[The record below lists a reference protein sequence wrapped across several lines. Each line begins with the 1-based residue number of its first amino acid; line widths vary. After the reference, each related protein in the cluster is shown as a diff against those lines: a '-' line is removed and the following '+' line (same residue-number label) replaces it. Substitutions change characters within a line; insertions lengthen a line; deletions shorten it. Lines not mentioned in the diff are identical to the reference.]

1 MNLSHITLAQLRAL
15 VTLEETQSFTVAAQ
29 RLGRTQSA
37 ISHAVRQIE
46 DAFGEVLFDRLKEGT
61 VPNSTGK
68 LAIAEA
74 RLAFAHLER
83 LEFAIRGESALE
95 TGRLR
100 LACFPSATHWILPE
114 VIGAYSQRHPGIELE
129 IFERADE
136 ACVTAVRERRV
147 DLGMINAP
155 YGDLMSIPLFD
166 DELCI
171 VAAHNSLPE
180 NPEAGL
186 RSFADIPFIYPRG
199 ACEPLI
205 DAAFQAAGVTPSIA
219 ASMTTNGPT
228 LILSLLRARRS
239 FTILPALALHDVS
252 TNDLYIDAIRP
263 RLLRRVA
270 LAAGSEHTLPPAAR
284 AFVDLLRDHQRQAG
298 GPMTFTCSKEPT
310 PLIAGA
316 GEERNG

>member
-46 DAFGEVLFDRLKEGT
+46 EAFGEVLFDRLKEGT

-100 LACFPSATHWILPE
+100 LACFPSATRWILPD

-155 YGDLMSIPLFD
+155 YGDLMTIPLFD
-166 DELCI
+166 DELCL
-171 VAAHNSLPE
+171 VATHASLPE
-180 NPEAGL
+180 NHEAGL

-205 DAAFQAAGVTPSIA
+205 DAAFQAAGFTPSIA

-239 FTILPALALHDVS
+239 FTILPALALHDQS
-252 TNDLYIDAIRP
+252 NSDLYIDPIRP

-270 LAAGSEHTLPPAAR
+270 LAAGSEHTLSPAAR
-284 AFVDLLRDHQRQAG
+284 AFADLLRDHQRQAG
-298 GPMTFTCSKEPT
+298 GPTTFTAPSV
-310 PLIAGA
+310 AGA
-316 GEERNG
+316 DGIRHG